1 MCRYTGFIGGFMKFM
16 HLADLHIGKNVNS
29 YELIE
34 DQSYILDEILNISD
48 SNNINVI
55 VISGDI
61 YDKKQPSEKAVS
73 LFDNF
78 LTKCS
83 TKGKTVIAIS
93 GNHDSDERLN
103 FGSRIFSNNNLYITG
118 LYSGE
123 VPFVELEDEYGPI
136 YFHMLPFIKASLVKS
151 YYPEEFENE
160 ETNSYQKAVDVAL
173 KHPGLDY
180 KTRNVLLAHQFV
192 AGSTDPL
199 LSDSEDA
206 TADVGTVEKIGTNIF
221 DAFDYVALGHIHI
234 PQQVGRESIRYSGSP
249 LCYSASEITREK
261 SVPIVEI
268 KEKGDVSIELV
279 PLKPLRKMRK
289 IKGEL
294 SNLISAAR
302 ALDPHERSDEFG
314 KNGPLE
320 DYIFAT
326 LTDEDEVP
334 NSYDKLKDI
343 YPRLMSLTFENSRT
357 KALAKAEISDISTD
371 KSFVDLMSDFYKQI
385 LGNEIDDEDLACLKE
400 VAKEAGI
407 INETD

>member
-1 MCRYTGFIGGFMKFM
+1 MKFM

-29 YELIE
+29 YDMIE
-34 DQSYILDEILNISD
+34 DQAYILDEILNISD
-48 SNNINVI
+48 INNVNTII
-55 VISGDI
+55 ISGDI

-103 FGSRIFSNNNLYITG
+103 FGSRIFSNNKLYITG

-123 VPFVELEDEYGPI
+123 VPFVKLEDEYGPI
-136 YFHMLPFIKASLVKS
+136 YFHMLPYIKASLVKS
-151 YYPEEFENE
+151 YYPEEFE
-160 ETNSYQKAVDVAL
+160 TDSNSYQKAISVAL
-173 KHPGLDY
+173 NHPGIDA
-180 KTRNVLLAHQFV
+180 KARNVLLAHQFV

-206 TADVGTVEKIGTNIF
+206 TTDVGTVEKIGTNVF
-221 DAFDYVALGHIHI
+221 DDFDYVALGHIHI

-261 SVPIVEI
+261 SVPIIEI
-268 KEKGDVSIELV
+268 KEKGDVSIKLI

-294 SNLISAAR
+294 DNLISAAR
-302 ALDPHERSDEFG
+302 ALDPNDRSDEFG
-314 KNGPLE
+314 KNGPLN

-326 LTDEDEVP
+326 LTDEDEKP
-334 NSYDKLKDI
+334 NSFDKLKDI
-343 YPRLMSLTFENSRT
+343 YPNLMALSFENSRT
-357 KALAKAEISDISTD
+357 KALAKAEVTDISID
-371 KSFVDLMSDFYKQI
+371 KSFEELMSDFYKQI

>member
-1 MCRYTGFIGGFMKFM
+1 MGGLMKFM

-29 YELIE
+29 YDMIE
-34 DQSYILDEILNISD
+34 DQAYILDEILNISD
-48 SNNINVI
+48 INNVNTII
-55 VISGDI
+55 ISGDI

-103 FGSRIFSNNNLYITG
+103 FGSRIFSNNKLYITG

-123 VPFVELEDEYGPI
+123 VPFVKLEDEYGPI
-136 YFHMLPFIKASLVKS
+136 YFHMLPYIKASLVKS
-151 YYPEEFENE
+151 YYPEEFE
-160 ETNSYQKAVDVAL
+160 TDSNSYQKAISVAL
-173 KHPGLDY
+173 NHPGIDA
-180 KTRNVLLAHQFV
+180 KARNVLLAHQFV

-206 TADVGTVEKIGTNIF
+206 TTDVGTVEKIGTNVF
-221 DAFDYVALGHIHI
+221 DDFDYVALGHIHI

-261 SVPIVEI
+261 SVPIIEI
-268 KEKGDVSIELV
+268 KEKGDVSIKLI

-294 SNLISAAR
+294 DNLISAAR
-302 ALDPHERSDEFG
+302 ALDPNDRSDEFG
-314 KNGPLE
+314 KNGPLN

-326 LTDEDEVP
+326 LTDEDEKP
-334 NSYDKLKDI
+334 NSFDKLKDI
-343 YPRLMSLTFENSRT
+343 YPNLMALSFENSRT
-357 KALAKAEISDISTD
+357 KALAKAEVTDISID
-371 KSFVDLMSDFYKQI
+371 KSFEELMSDFYKQI

>member
-1 MCRYTGFIGGFMKFM
+1 MGGLMKFM

-29 YELIE
+29 YDMIE
-34 DQSYILDEILNISD
+34 DQAYILDEILNISD
-48 SNNINVI
+48 INNVNTII
-55 VISGDI
+55 ISGDI

-103 FGSRIFSNNNLYITG
+103 FGSRIFSNNKLYITG

-123 VPFVELEDEYGPI
+123 VPFVKLEDEYGPI
-136 YFHMLPFIKASLVKS
+136 YFHMLPYIKASLVKS
-151 YYPEEFENE
+151 YYPEEFE
-160 ETNSYQKAVDVAL
+160 TDSNSYQKAISVAL
-173 KHPGLDY
+173 NHPGIDA
-180 KTRNVLLAHQFV
+180 KARNVLLAHQFV

-206 TADVGTVEKIGTNIF
+206 TTDVGTVEKIGTNVF
-221 DAFDYVALGHIHI
+221 DDFDYVALGHIHI

-249 LCYSASEITREK
+249 LAYSASEITREK
-261 SVPIVEI
+261 SVPIIEI
-268 KEKGDVSIELV
+268 KEKGEVSIKLI

-294 SNLISAAR
+294 DNLISAAR
-302 ALDPHERSDEFG
+302 ALDPNDRSDEFG
-314 KNGPLE
+314 KNGPLN

-326 LTDEDEVP
+326 LTDEDEKP
-334 NSYDKLKDI
+334 NSFDKLKDI
-343 YPRLMSLTFENSRT
+343 YPNLMALSFENSRT
-357 KALAKAEISDISTD
+357 KALAKAEVTDISID
-371 KSFVDLMSDFYKQI
+371 KSFEELMSDFYKQI

>member
-1 MCRYTGFIGGFMKFM
+1 MYRYTGFIGGFMKFM

-29 YELIE
+29 YDMIE
-34 DQSYILDEILNISD
+34 DQAYILDEILNISD
-48 SNNINVI
+48 SNNVNVI

-103 FGSRIFSNNNLYITG
+103 FGSRIFSNNKLYITG

-123 VPFVELEDEYGPI
+123 VPFVKLEDEYGPI
-136 YFHMLPFIKASLVKS
+136 YFHMLPYIKASLVKS
-151 YYPEEFENE
+151 YYPEEFE
-160 ETNSYQKAVDVAL
+160 TDSNSYQKAISVAL
-173 KHPGLDY
+173 NHPGIDA
-180 KTRNVLLAHQFV
+180 KARNVLLAHQFV

-206 TADVGTVEKIGTNIF
+206 TTDVGTVEKIGTNVF
-221 DAFDYVALGHIHI
+221 DDFDYVALGHIHI

-314 KNGPLE
+314 KNGPLN

-326 LTDEDEVP
+326 LTDEDEKP
-334 NSYDKLKDI
+334 NSFDKLKDI
-343 YPRLMSLTFENSRT
+343 YPNLMALSFENSRT
-357 KALAKAEISDISTD
+357 KALAKAEVTDISID
-371 KSFVDLMSDFYKQI
+371 KSFEELMSDFYKQI

>member
-1 MCRYTGFIGGFMKFM
+1 MGGLMKFM

-29 YELIE
+29 YDMIE
-34 DQSYILDEILNISD
+34 DQAYILDEILNISD
-48 SNNINVI
+48 INNVNTII
-55 VISGDI
+55 ISGDI

-103 FGSRIFSNNNLYITG
+103 FGSRIFSNNKLYITG

-123 VPFVELEDEYGPI
+123 VPFVKLEDEYGPI
-136 YFHMLPFIKASLVKS
+136 YFHMLPYIKASLVKS
-151 YYPEEFENE
+151 YYPEEFE
-160 ETNSYQKAVDVAL
+160 TDSNSYQKAISVAL
-173 KHPGLDY
+173 NHPGIDA
-180 KTRNVLLAHQFV
+180 KARNVLLAHQFV

-206 TADVGTVEKIGTNIF
+206 TTDVGTVEKIGTNVF
-221 DAFDYVALGHIHI
+221 DDFDYVALGHIHI

-261 SVPIVEI
+261 SVPIIEI
-268 KEKGDVSIELV
+268 KEKGDVSIKLI

-294 SNLISAAR
+294 DNLISAAR
-302 ALDPHERSDEFG
+302 ALDSNDRSDEFG
-314 KNGPLE
+314 KNGPLN

-326 LTDEDEVP
+326 LTDEDEKP
-334 NSYDKLKDI
+334 NSFDKLKDI
-343 YPRLMSLTFENSRT
+343 YPNLMALSFENSRT
-357 KALAKAEISDISTD
+357 KALAKAEVTDISID
-371 KSFVDLMSDFYKQI
+371 KSFEELMSDFYKQI

>member
-1 MCRYTGFIGGFMKFM
+1 MGGLMKFM

-29 YELIE
+29 YDMIE
-34 DQSYILDEILNISD
+34 DQAYILDEILNISD
-48 SNNINVI
+48 INNVNTII
-55 VISGDI
+55 VSGDI

-103 FGSRIFSNNNLYITG
+103 FGSRIFSNNKLYITG

-123 VPFVELEDEYGPI
+123 VPFVKLEDEYGPI
-136 YFHMLPFIKASLVKS
+136 YFHMLPYIKASLVKS
-151 YYPEEFENE
+151 YYPEEFEADS
-160 ETNSYQKAVDVAL
+160 NSYQKAISVAL
-173 KHPGLDY
+173 NHPGIDA
-180 KTRNVLLAHQFV
+180 KARNVLLAHQFV

-206 TADVGTVEKIGTNIF
+206 TTDVGTVEKIGTNVF
-221 DAFDYVALGHIHI
+221 DDFDYVALGHIHI

-261 SVPIVEI
+261 SVPIIEI
-268 KEKGDVSIELV
+268 KEKGDVSIKLI

-294 SNLISAAR
+294 DNLISAAR
-302 ALDPHERSDEFG
+302 ALDPNDRSDEFG
-314 KNGPLE
+314 KNGPLN

-326 LTDEDEVP
+326 LTDEDEKP
-334 NSYDKLKDI
+334 NSFDKLKDI
-343 YPRLMSLTFENSRT
+343 YPNLMALSFENSRT
-357 KALAKAEISDISTD
+357 KALAKAEVTDISID
-371 KSFVDLMSDFYKQI
+371 KSFEELMSDFYKQI

>member
-1 MCRYTGFIGGFMKFM
+1 MKFM

-29 YELIE
+29 YDMIE
-34 DQSYILDEILNISD
+34 DQAYILDEILNISD
-48 SNNINVI
+48 SNNVNVI

-103 FGSRIFSNNNLYITG
+103 FGSRIFSNNKLYITG

-151 YYPEEFENE
+151 YYPEEFE
-160 ETNSYQKAVDVAL
+160 TDSNSYQKAISVAL
-173 KHPGLDY
+173 NHPGIDA
-180 KTRNVLLAHQFV
+180 KARNVLLAHQFV

-206 TADVGTVEKIGTNIF
+206 TTDVGTVEKIGTNVF
-221 DAFDYVALGHIHI
+221 DDFDYVALGHIHI

-261 SVPIVEI
+261 SVPIIEI

-294 SNLISAAR
+294 DNLISAAR
-302 ALDPHERSDEFG
+302 ALDPNDRSDEFG
-314 KNGPLE
+314 KNGPLN

-326 LTDEDEVP
+326 LTDEDEKP
-334 NSYDKLKDI
+334 NSFDKLKDI
-343 YPRLMSLTFENSRT
+343 YPNLMALSFENSRT
-357 KALAKAEISDISTD
+357 KALAKAEVTDISID
-371 KSFVDLMSDFYKQI
+371 KSFEELMSDFYKQI

>member
-1 MCRYTGFIGGFMKFM
+1 MGGLMKFM

-29 YELIE
+29 YDMIE
-34 DQSYILDEILNISD
+34 DQAYILDEILNISD
-48 SNNINVI
+48 INNVNTII
-55 VISGDI
+55 ISGDI

-83 TKGKTVIAIS
+83 TNGKTVIAIS

-103 FGSRIFSNNNLYITG
+103 FGSRIFSNNKLYITG

-123 VPFVELEDEYGPI
+123 VPFVKLEDEYGPI
-136 YFHMLPFIKASLVKS
+136 CFHMLPYIKASLVKS
-151 YYPEEFENE
+151 YYPEEFE
-160 ETNSYQKAVDVAL
+160 TDSNSYQKAISVAL
-173 KHPGLDY
+173 NHPGIDT
-180 KTRNVLLAHQFV
+180 KARNVLLAHQFV

-206 TADVGTVEKIGTNIF
+206 TTDVGTVEKIGTNVF
-221 DAFDYVALGHIHI
+221 DDFDYVALGHIHI

-261 SVPIVEI
+261 SVPIIEI
-268 KEKGDVSIELV
+268 KEKGDVSIKLI

-294 SNLISAAR
+294 DNLIRAAR
-302 ALDPHERSDEFG
+302 ALDPNDRSDEFG
-314 KNGPLE
+314 KNGPLN

-326 LTDEDEVP
+326 LTDEDEKP
-334 NSYDKLKDI
+334 NSFDKLKDI
-343 YPRLMSLTFENSRT
+343 YPNLMALNFENSRT
-357 KALAKAEISDISTD
+357 KALAKAEVTDISID
-371 KSFVDLMSDFYKQI
+371 KSFEELMSDFYKQI

>member
-1 MCRYTGFIGGFMKFM
+1 MGGLMKFM

-29 YELIE
+29 YDMIE
-34 DQSYILDEILNISD
+34 DQAYILDEILNISD
-48 SNNINVI
+48 INNVNTII
-55 VISGDI
+55 ISGDI

-78 LTKCS
+78 LHLIIFLFYIPILHRS
-83 TKGKTVIAIS
+83 LLIHYHFV
-93 GNHDSDERLN
+93 LN
-103 FGSRIFSNNNLYITG
+103 SEKKPNKENNELFSNNKLYITG

-123 VPFVELEDEYGPI
+123 VPFVKLEDEYGPI
-136 YFHMLPFIKASLVKS
+136 YFHMLPYIKASLVKS
-151 YYPEEFENE
+151 YYPEEFE
-160 ETNSYQKAVDVAL
+160 TDSNSYQKAISVAL
-173 KHPGLDY
+173 NHPGIDA
-180 KTRNVLLAHQFV
+180 KARNVLLAHQFV

-206 TADVGTVEKIGTNIF
+206 TTDVGTVEKIGTNVF
-221 DAFDYVALGHIHI
+221 DDFDYVALGHIHI

-249 LCYSASEITREK
+249 LAYSASEITREK
-261 SVPIVEI
+261 SVPIIEI
-268 KEKGDVSIELV
+268 KEKGEVSIKLI

-294 SNLISAAR
+294 DNLISAAR
-302 ALDPHERSDEFG
+302 ALDPNDRSDEFG
-314 KNGPLE
+314 KNGPLN

-326 LTDEDEVP
+326 LTDEDEKP
-334 NSYDKLKDI
+334 NSFDKLKDI
-343 YPRLMSLTFENSRT
+343 YPNLMALSFENSRT
-357 KALAKAEISDISTD
+357 KALAKAEVTDISID
-371 KSFVDLMSDFYKQI
+371 KSFEELMSDFYKQI

>member
-1 MCRYTGFIGGFMKFM
+1 MGGLMKFM

-29 YELIE
+29 YDMIE
-34 DQSYILDEILNISD
+34 DQAYILDEILNISD
-48 SNNINVI
+48 INNVNTII
-55 VISGDI
+55 ISGDI

-103 FGSRIFSNNNLYITG
+103 FGSRIFSNNKLYITG

-123 VPFVELEDEYGPI
+123 VPFVKLEDEYGPI
-136 YFHMLPFIKASLVKS
+136 YFHMLPYIKASLVKS
-151 YYPEEFENE
+151 YYPEEFE
-160 ETNSYQKAVDVAL
+160 TDSNSYQKAISVAL
-173 KHPGLDY
+173 NHPGIDA
-180 KTRNVLLAHQFV
+180 KARNVLLAHQFV

-206 TADVGTVEKIGTNIF
+206 TTDVGTVEKIGTNVF
-221 DAFDYVALGHIHI
+221 DDFDYVALGHIHI

-261 SVPIVEI
+261 SVPIIEI
-268 KEKGDVSIELV
+268 KEKGDVSIKLI

-294 SNLISAAR
+294 ENLISAAR
-302 ALDPHERSDEFG
+302 ALDPNDRSDEFG
-314 KNGPLE
+314 KNGPLN

-326 LTDEDEVP
+326 LTDEDEKP
-334 NSYDKLKDI
+334 NSFDKLKDI
-343 YPRLMSLTFENSRT
+343 YPNLMALSFENSRT
-357 KALAKAEISDISTD
+357 KALAKAEVTDISID
-371 KSFVDLMSDFYKQI
+371 KSFEELMSDFYKQI